1 MASASWLASALT
13 DATPHLAF
21 HLTDKIY
28 TAMALL
34 RLGYHVRLSDMPLTR
49 GLFAGTSLEVG
60 NAWQRPQDVWTGAKK
75 TGFSLYLG
83 ADTAIGPVYTAILHS
98 PGVGP
103 TLMLFVGR
111 P

>member
-1 MASASWLASALT
+1 MAG
-13 DATPHLAF
+13 PQV
-21 HLTDKIY
+21 
-28 TAMALL
+28 ALL